1 MLKPTKK
8 YLLLVD
14 ALQVLVETDKSRGGR
29 LHSFHKHNNC
39 GIEWM
44 SRVNIGHDSDIKVC
58 MNFTINLFQ
67 MQLNITALTNNIY
80 QVDSLVQFLFPQN
93 LHIFFEQITVFKI
106 SVW

>member
-39 GIEWM
+39 EIEW
-44 SRVNIGHDSDIKVC
+44 VNIGHDS
-58 MNFTINLFQ
+58 
-67 MQLNITALTNNIY
+67 NI
-80 QVDSLVQFLFPQN
+80 
-93 LHIFFEQITVFKI
+93 EE
-106 SVW
+106 